1 MNITCIRLEMFG
13 SIDSDRNEPSVTV
26 VFVQSEISCCPAKF
40 LLQFWRPRLRLRVV
54 AGCFGLVSGRIEK
67 EMGAGKRE

>member
-13 SIDSDRNEPSVTV
+13 SIDSDRNEPSFTV
-26 VFVQSEISCCPAKF
+26 IFVQTEISWYPAKF
-40 LLQFWRPRLRLRVV
+40 LLQFWRRRLLLRVV

-67 EMGAGKRE
+67 KVGEGKRE